1 MQAEMK
7 WVHPG
12 PQPNGLQCD
21 SDGLWAIDQG
31 NDHLYKLSYE
41 DGSILED
48 LNTETSKSSG
58 ITKGGGYLW
67 VASTYTAE
75 LFKLNLDGSTAD
87 IFDTPGKG
95 AVTEYGSSEN
105 PQVTGAH
112 GMEWVDENNM
122 WVAVPPAQEVF
133 LMDPQNMTVKRSIPT
148 PGVRPHG
155 LFMDNGNM
163 WLADTQRCQIHKI
176 NPDNGDVL
184 DEIHISEPEIHGMTL
199 HEGNIWFCCAETRKV
214 CTVPLPN

>member
-41 DGSILED
+41 DGSVIED

-95 AVTEYGSSEN
+95 VVTEYGSAAN

-122 WVAVPPAQEVF
+122 WVAVPPAQQVF
-133 LMDPQNMTVKRSIPT
+133 LMNPHNMTVKRSIPT

-163 WLADTQRCQIHKI
+163 WLADTQKCQIHKI
-176 NPDNGDVL
+176 NPDNGEVL

>member
-41 DGSILED
+41 DGSIIED

-75 LFKLNLDGSTAD
+75 LFKL
-87 IFDTPGKG
+87 
-95 AVTEYGSSEN
+95 
-105 PQVTGAH
+105 H
-112 GMEWVDENNM
+112 
-122 WVAVPPAQEVF
+122 
-133 LMDPQNMTVKRSIPT
+133 
-148 PGVRPHG
+148 
-155 LFMDNGNM
+155 
-163 WLADTQRCQIHKI
+163 
-176 NPDNGDVL
+176 
-184 DEIHISEPEIHGMTL
+184 
-199 HEGNIWFCCAETRKV
+199 
-214 CTVPLPN
+214 